1 MDRIE
6 EICDKIGQCD
16 DNIIEQL
23 VARMRCIQDIIEYK
37 KEKGI
42 PILQPEQEKKQ
53 EDNLKRK
60 LGDNPFEEEI
70 LDIFKYIEPY
80 YNTKRIH
87 SALGWLSPTQ
97 FESLSL

>member
-6 EICDKIGQCD
+6 EIRDKIGQCD

-60 LGDNPFEEEI
+60 ERS
-70 LDIFKYIEPY
+70 EPDH
-80 YNTKRIH
+80 NIRRFCEWIQKLLTRE
-87 SALGWLSPTQ
+87 LQ
-97 FESLSL
+97 SLRKTGFS

>member
-42 PILQPEQEKKQ
+42 PILQPEQEKS
-53 EDNLKRK
+53 R
-60 LGDNPFEEEI
+60 
-70 LDIFKYIEPY
+70 
-80 YNTKRIH
+80 RI
-87 SALGWLSPTQ
+87 T
-97 FESLSL
+97 

>member
-1 MDRIE
+1 MRFLGSADIIAFKIIRVTKKTEESAMDRIE

-42 PILQPEQEKKQ
+42 PILQPEQEKS
-53 EDNLKRK
+53 R
-60 LGDNPFEEEI
+60 
-70 LDIFKYIEPY
+70 
-80 YNTKRIH
+80 RI
-87 SALGWLSPTQ
+87 T
-97 FESLSL
+97 

>member
-6 EICDKIGQCD
+6 EIRDKIGQCD

-60 LGDNPFEEEI
+60 LGDV
-70 LDIFKYIEPY
+70 Y
-80 YNTKRIH
+80 KRQMQEH
-87 SALGWLSPTQ
+87 TSDAQ
-97 FESLSL
+97 DHHHYR

>member
-6 EICDKIGQCD
+6 EIRDKIGQCD

-60 LGDNPFEEEI
+60 LGDNPFEEEM
-70 LDIFKYIEPY
+70 LDIFKYIELY

-97 FESLSL
+97 FESQSF

>member
-70 LDIFKYIEPY
+70 LDIFKGFRLKLCLI
-80 YNTKRIH
+80 IIF
-87 SALGWLSPTQ
+87 SLLALWAQGKALWL
-97 FESLSL
+97 EN